1 MYKSFLCNVESNLFW
16 FVLGAVVC
24 CGMVKPSTA
33 FGIPRASRSDI
44 GGNKSLIL
52 LIYGLYYLAPSAVLR
67 LDSKKMTH
75 LLGW

>member
-16 FVLGAVVC
+16 FVLGAIVC

-44 GGNKSLIL
+44 GGNKSLIF
-52 LIYGLYYLAPSAVLR
+52 VV
-67 LDSKKMTH
+67 
-75 LLGW
+75 